1 MLNFSQKMIILP
13 KSLYL
18 CAFKNC
24 NNKGGME
31 YLTDLITKGYFILF
45 LVIGLGIMVG
55 KINFRGVK
63 FDLSA
68 VIFVAL
74 FFGYLYNL
82 YHIRF
87 VLPPI
92 IQDVGLVL
100 FIYTIGMQ
108 AGPSFFSAFKEQG
121 IKLMT
126 LAAIIVITGAI
137 IAVLISYIAGVD
149 MPLMTGL
156 FTGAL
161 TSTPG
166 LAAAIEASGSP
177 LASIGYGVAYPFG
190 VLGVILFIKV
200 SPKIFRVNLVREEEK
215 FGPQT
220 HASVPAI
227 THRTFIVTNENIDG
241 KSLAQLN
248 VQPMTKANI
257 SRIMRKS
264 GELII
269 PAPEVVLYVGDMVK
283 AVGTEKA
290 LHCVEVLIGKPTKK
304 VIPQSGNLEIKWYV
318 VSNEHVVNKSIAEL
332 NLMENYHAT
341 VTRIR
346 RSGIELTPQPSTRLR
361 YGDKILVSVYKGNAP
376 QLATL
381 LGDSLR
387 HISETSFLPV
397 AVGIVLG
404 ILLGAVEFPLGS
416 LHFKLGLTG
425 GVLITSLLL
434 SWKGKTGP
442 IVWNLSGPANQLLR
456 QMGLLLFLTPVGI
469 RAGEHLTSALA
480 QHGFSLFGYGILI
493 TLVPMFV
500 ATLIG
505 KSVLKI
511 NFLSLMGALTG
522 GMTSTPGLSAAES
535 MTETEAPQLAYAAVY
550 PFSLVLVIIVAE
562 IMSALA

>member
-1 MLNFSQKMIILP
+1 MLDFITRL
-13 KSLYL
+13 
-18 CAFKNC
+18 
-24 NNKGGME
+24 
-31 YLTDLITKGYFILF
+31 LTNGYFVLF
-45 LVIGLGIMVG
+45 LVIALGIAAG
-55 KINFRGVK
+55 KMNFKGVR

-74 FFGYLYNL
+74 IFGYF
-82 YHIRF
+82 YHEFQVDF

-92 IQDVGLVL
+92 IQDIGLVL

-108 AGPSFFSAFKEQG
+108 AGPSFFSAFREQG
-121 IKLMT
+121 IRLMV
-126 LAAIIVITGAI
+126 LAAIIVVTGAAL
-137 IAVLISYIAGVD
+137 AVGISFSSGIS

-200 SPKIFRVNLVREEEK
+200 SPKIFRVDVLQEEERFK
-215 FGPQT
+215 KQSR
-220 HASVPAI
+220 ASVPAI
-227 THRTFIVTNENIDG
+227 KNRTFVVTNENVDG

-248 VQPMTKANI
+248 IRSMTKANI
-257 SRIMRKS
+257 SRIMRPS
-264 GELII
+264 GELVV
-269 PAPEVVLYVGDMVK
+269 PAPEVPVFTGDLVK

-290 LHCVEVLIGKPTKK
+290 LQRVEVLLGRPTQKI
-304 VIPQSGNLEIKWYV
+304 IPQSGNLEIKWFV
-318 VSNEHVVNKSIAEL
+318 VSNEHVVNKSLAEL

-341 VTRIR
+341 ITRIR
-346 RSGIELTPQPSTRLR
+346 RAGIELTPMPSTKLR
-361 YGDKILVSVYKGNAP
+361 YGDKVLISVYKGNVK
-376 QLATL
+376 QLSGL
-381 LGDSLR
+381 LGDSLK

-404 ILLGAVEFPLGS
+404 ILLGSIEFPLGG

-425 GVLITSLLL
+425 GVLLTSLFL

-442 IVWNLSGPANQLLR
+442 LVWNLSGPANQLLR

-480 QHGFSLFGYGILI
+480 QHGFSLFAYGMLI
-493 TLVPMFV
+493 TLVPMVV
-500 ATLIG
+500 ATFVG
-505 KSVLKI
+505 KQFLKI

-562 IMSALA
+562 IMSSLA

>member
-1 MLNFSQKMIILP
+1 
-13 KSLYL
+13 
-18 CAFKNC
+18 
-24 NNKGGME
+24 ME
-31 YLTDLITKGYFILF
+31 FVTALLTKGYFVLF

-55 KINFRGVK
+55 KINFKGVK
-63 FDLSA
+63 FELSA

-74 FFGYLYNL
+74 FFGYFYHY
-82 YHIRF
+82 YHIEF
-87 VLPPI
+87 LLPPI
-92 IQDVGLVL
+92 VQDIGLVL

-121 IKLMT
+121 IKLML
-126 LAAIIVITGAI
+126 LAATIVITGAVLAVI
-137 IAVLISYIAGVD
+137 ISFTAGVD

-190 VLGVILFIKV
+190 VIGVILFIKL
-200 SPKIFRVNLVREEEK
+200 SPKIFRVDLKKEEER
-215 FGPQT
+215 FVQQA
-220 HASVPAI
+220 HSSVPPI
-227 THRTFIVTNENIDG
+227 TNRTFVVTNENVDG
-241 KSLAQLN
+241 KTLEQLN
-248 VQPMTKANI
+248 VRSMTNANI
-257 SRIMRKS
+257 SRIMRKD
-264 GELII
+264 GELVV
-269 PAPEVVLYVGDMVK
+269 PAPDIPLFKGDLVK
-283 AVGTEKA
+283 AVGSEKA
-290 LHCVEVLIGKPTKK
+290 LRRVEVLIGKPTKK

-332 NLMENYHAT
+332 NLMGNYHAT

-346 RSGIELTPQPSTRLR
+346 RSGIELSPLPSTRLR
-361 YGDKILVSVYKGNAP
+361 YGDKILVSVYKGNAR
-376 QLATL
+376 QITAL
-381 LGDSLR
+381 LGDSIK

-397 AVGIVLG
+397 AVGIALG
-404 ILLGAVEFPLGS
+404 ILVGAIEFPLGS
-416 LHFKLGLTG
+416 LHVKLGLTG
-425 GVLITSLLL
+425 GVLLTSLFF

-442 IVWNLSGPANQLLR
+442 IVWNLSAPANQLLR

-469 RAGEHLTSALA
+469 HAGEHLTDALA
-480 QHGFSLFGYGILI
+480 QHGLSLFGYGVLI
-493 TLVPMFV
+493 TLIPMFI
-500 ATLIG
+500 ATMVG
-505 KSVLKI
+505 KWLLKI

-562 IMSALA
+562 IMSAIA